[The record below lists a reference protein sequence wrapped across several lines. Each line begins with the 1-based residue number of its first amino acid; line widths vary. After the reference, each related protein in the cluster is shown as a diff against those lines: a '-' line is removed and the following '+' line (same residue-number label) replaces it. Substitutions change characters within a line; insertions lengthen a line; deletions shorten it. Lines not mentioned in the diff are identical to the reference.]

1 VAGSYSRNKG
11 RRLEQEIVNLL
22 KEKKIDA
29 KRISMVET
37 GRIIKGDILVNNEW
51 HCEVK
56 GGSQVP
62 KFLYK
67 ATKDGEKVLFSR
79 RDRKHWIVSMD
90 FEWFAK
96 VLQKAIKAD
105 SMEELE
111 EELEEEN

>member
-1 VAGSYSRNKG
+1 MAGSYSRNKG

-22 KEKKIDA
+22 KDKKIDA

-37 GRIIKGDILVNNEW
+37 GHLIKGDILINNTIK
-51 HCEVK
+51 CEVK

-67 ATKDGEKVLFSR
+67 ARKDGEEILFSR

-90 FEWFAK
+90 LEKFA
-96 VLQKAIKAD
+96 
-105 SMEELE
+105 ELLLLALKGE
-111 EELEEEN
+111 ILEKEGIDEN